1 MSNHE
6 NDSNICINAR
16 PAWELPRPWY
26 RPPPGV
32 TKGQPR
38 RLDSIIAGPLFSND
52 EGRRWFKDT
61 YNNYE
66 LAKNHSQDLN
76 ICTRLED
83 LVVEK
88 GIAFGCAAAPRRFE
102 SGICDFIIIT
112 QIHHGPFTNDGPEC
126 YEEVLQEEIK
136 PIPGV
141 KEEEV
146 KAWLKK
152 ELGQ

>member
-1 MSNHE
+1 MSE
-6 NDSNICINAR
+6 NDADICINAR
-16 PAWELPRPWY
+16 PPWELPRPWY

-32 TKGQPR
+32 TKGPPR
-38 RLDSIIAGPLFSND
+38 SLDSIIAGPLFSND

-61 YNNYE
+61 HNYE

-76 ICTRLED
+76 ICSRLED

-102 SGICDFIIIT
+102 SGVCDFIIIT

-126 YEEVLQEEIK
+126 YEEVLQAEIK
-136 PIPGV
+136 PVPGV
-141 KEEEV
+141 KEETV
-146 KAWLKK
+146 KAWLKE
-152 ELGQ
+152 ELRQ